1 MAKTKCSWKDLKPV
15 VEEFPAKD
23 LLGLVQDLYR
33 FSADNRDFLHTRF
46 LSRGRPSQED
56 LKPYKRRIRL
66 ALCPDDPWK
75 HAVKLSAGRKVIR
88 DFKKA
93 HGDLGATLELMLH
106 YVRCGNDFTLQ
117 FGDVDTSFYQSMM
130 SMFGDI
136 VTTLNQQRDPALVRE
151 FVPKMTAEIKRVE
164 GAVGWGYADALRDW
178 IAELADEPSTDGLL
192 QTDYP

>member
-1 MAKTKCSWKDLKPV
+1 MAKTKYSWKDLKPV
-15 VEEFPAKD
+15 IAEFPAKD

-46 LSRGRPSQED
+46 LSRGRPNQED

-93 HGDLGATLELMLH
+93 HGDPGATLELMLH
-106 YVRCGNDFTLQ
+106 YVRCGNDFTRQ

-151 FVPKMTAEIKRVE
+151 FVPKMTAEIKRAE

-178 IAELADEPSTDGLL
+178 IAELEDEPSTDG
-192 QTDYP
+192 